1 MVLDNDYKMHPDNSS
16 LTIKLDKERFE
27 QMDATDNP
35 GTEIPFEDS
44 SDEGIGASADESVE
58 YTEDEGEAPDINEDP
73 IGFLESQADIP
84 DDLRET
90 LKQGFLRQADYTRK
104 TQALATERRR
114 LEDQRAVVDQLMLSS
129 KPAPEVAEVPEDTG
143 PPDVADGASPQDVIN
158 YYVNK
163 AVQQKLDSLGIAQ
176 TAQEMQPVVN
186 QQRVVRAYQS
196 FAAEN
201 PDLDHKVLAAEVGRV
216 LASDPDLGELAEA
229 NPLKAVRLAAKV
241 AKSNMTVAKS
251 QVKSKKRRD
260 AAPVASR
267 KGTVVRQ
274 KKRET
279 ALEAATRAL
288 KEQGINV

>member
-1 MVLDNDYKMHPDNSS
+1 M
-16 LTIKLDKERFE
+16 

-35 GTEIPFEDS
+35 GTEIPFEDN

-58 YTEDEGEAPDINEDP
+58 YTEDEGQAPDINEDP
-73 IGFLESQADIP
+73 IAFLESQDSIP

-104 TQALATERRR
+104 TQALAMERRR
-114 LEDQRAVVDQLMLSS
+114 LEDQRAVVDQLMLS
-129 KPAPEVAEVPEDTG
+129 KQAPAAEEVVQDEG

-163 AVQQKLDSLGIAQ
+163 AVQEKLDNLGIAQ

-216 LASDPDLGELAEA
+216 LDSDPDLGELAESD
-229 NPLKAVRLAAKV
+229 PTRAVRLAAKV

-251 QVKSKKRRD
+251 QVKSKKRRE

-288 KEQGINV
+288 KEQGINF